1 VGTIGLGVRG
11 EPVTVSE
18 LPLAALVNECMS
30 GRQPA
35 FAELLRRYQGL
46 IFGLCYRMLRHRE
59 DAEDATQETFVRIA
73 NNLHRW
79 DQERSFEPWIMA
91 IAGNRCRTRLAVRSR
106 RRPTLSLDEPVADRS
121 HLDQGAVHLA
131 EEVDSV
137 LKDVRRECRV
147 AFEMFYRDEMPYADI
162 AGELDVPLGT
172 VKTWVHRA
180 RKELLYRLK
189 ERGTLGT

>member
-1 VGTIGLGVRG
+1 M
-11 EPVTVSE
+11 TVSE
-18 LPLAALVNECMS
+18 LPLAALVNQCMN

-35 FAELLRRYQGL
+35 YAELLRRYQGL
-46 IFGLCYRMLRHRE
+46 IFGLCLRMLRHRE

-91 IAGNRCRTRLAVRSR
+91 IAGNRCRTRLAIRSR
-106 RRPTLSLDEPVADRS
+106 RRPMLSLDEPVADRS

-137 LKDVRRECRV
+137 LKNVRRECRV

-180 RKELLYRLK
+180 RKELLERLK
-189 ERGTLGT
+189 ERGTLGV